1 MPSTP
6 TTTQRT
12 PPGEE
17 TRTALLAA
25 ATVIFIE
32 EGFRAARVQDIAQR
46 AGVRL
51 SAINYHFGGKDGLYR
66 AVLQHHAELA
76 VSRTPFPPPDP
87 THPHAAFEAAVRTLV
102 RRFLDPASESRIAAL
117 MLREL
122 VNPTEALGMMI
133 ERFTRPQMQQFRPI
147 VAAVLGPRASEEQVA
162 RAMFSVLSQC
172 MGYISARP
180 LVERLMPVA
189 LAGDDLVERI
199 AAHITHFSW
208 GGLIALRDALE
219 NPT

>member
-1 MPSTP
+1 MPQPTPSSTSA
-6 TTTQRT
+6 T
-12 PPGEE
+12 GDE
-17 TRTALLAA
+17 TRNALIGA
-25 ATVIFIE
+25 ATSLFIE

-76 VSRTPFPPPDP
+76 ISRTPLPTPDP
-87 THPHAAFEAAVRTLV
+87 AHPREAFEMAVHALV
-102 RRFLDPASESRIAAL
+102 KRFLDPAGGSRIAAL

-122 VNPTEALGMMI
+122 VNPTDALGMMI
-133 ERFTRPQMQQFRPI
+133 ERFSRPQLAMFRPI
-147 VAAVLGPRASEEQVA
+147 VTAVLGPRASEELVA

-180 LVERLMPVA
+180 LVAQVMPV
-189 LAGDDLVERI
+189 LIDGDDWVERI
-199 AAHITHFSW
+199 AAHIAHFSW
-208 GGLIALRDALE
+208 GGLMALRDALE
-219 NPT
+219 SSQ